1 LNTVPTIISA
11 SDFLTVKN
19 DLFPMVAVVFSKT
32 NSLAIKVRCLE
43 AFGILC
49 GGTLAG
55 STLPKS
61 SSNVLDKF
69 TVQEKIMPLLKGMKT
84 KEPAVMM
91 AALAVL
97 KQVGVIAET
106 EFLAVEALPI
116 LWSFSLGPLLNL
128 QQFQEFMVE
137 IKAVSHKIEQEQ
149 VKKLRDLATNSSN
162 GTEAIRSNDLMS
174 VQSSSD
180 PFASQ
185 SVGEDDFE
193 RLVLGKGSAVQPAL
207 KSQVSLPA
215 SPNAWHSNPTS
226 PMNNIL
232 QPQTNISRT
241 ITPDHSLGGFTPMKP
256 TSPPPVNSWGTNSM
270 QTMHHMQPSMPAS
283 NPWGSPP
290 MAPFASSGWA
300 PAPPPAMNSSIWN
313 NTRPQTLQPTLL
325 NRTVE
330 QSVPL
335 GNQFSLQPPPS
346 VTSSVTSSVP
356 QTPAP
361 KAGLDKYES
370 LI

>member
-1 LNTVPTIISA
+1 MWWHSRGLN
-11 SDFLTVKN
+11 LTQVKQQCARQVHCTGE
-19 DLFPMVAVVFSKT
+19 DHATTERYEDERTSSHDGRSSRSKT
-32 NSLAIKVRCLE
+32 SGRHSRDRVSRGRSI
-43 AFGILC
+43 
-49 GGTLAG
+49 
-55 STLPKS
+55 
-61 SSNVLDKF
+61 
-69 TVQEKIMPLLKGMKT
+69 
-84 KEPAVMM
+84 
-91 AALAVL
+91 
-97 KQVGVIAET
+97 
-106 EFLAVEALPI
+106 PI

-185 SVGEDDFE
+185 SVG
-193 RLVLGKGSAVQPAL
+193 AL

-356 QTPAP
+356 QAPAP